1 MKTTIRSF
9 FFFIV
14 LALLTACGGEKVK
27 YETYHNKFYNYTVE
41 YPDFLI
47 PQGEA
52 ANQDGQKFISED
64 QRIQIFVYRD
74 YKNDYLS
81 GGELYSIG
89 EAYNEEL
96 KLTEGVFNK
105 KLDAKSYLI
114 AYKTDDVLYA
124 VYALIS
130 DDNYFN
136 IRFEYPAKDK
146 DMMKSVIDYV
156 IHSFKVEALD
166 GNVVVSAGDVSAG
179 GSADMFPAF
188 LAGFLN
194 DCYWGK
200 NFNNLLRSKD
210 KVLARYI
217 DSKMDVRRYY
227 APGTIVR
234 LGTRA
239 EDFGF
244 SDENDFVSKAKSG
257 GEVFFEFIAKDIG
270 PCGLDFGNNKVYYQW
285 IEKVPDEV
293 FYKDTFEAIPV
304 KIAYPNEK
312 IMAVYVF
319 NAYGNPRGFYFVYT
333 PNGWKLAFVDD
344 TLCQA

>member
-1 MKTTIRSF
+1 MKTTIKSF
-9 FFFIV
+9 FFLVV
-14 LALLTACGGEKVK
+14 LVILTACAGEKVK
-27 YETYHNKFYNYTVE
+27 YETYHNKFYNYAVE

-47 PQGEA
+47 PQEEA
-52 ANQDGQKFISED
+52 ANQDGQKFISKD
-64 QRIQIFVYRD
+64 SKIQLLVYRD
-74 YKNDYLS
+74 YKNDYLT

-96 KLTEGVFNK
+96 KLTEGVFYK

-114 AYKTDDVLYA
+114 EYKTDDVLYA

-136 IRFEYPAKDK
+136 IRFEYPDKDK

-166 GNVVVSAGDVSAG
+166 GNVVVSAGVVSAR

-200 NFNNLLRSKD
+200 NFNRLLRNKD
-210 KVLARYI
+210 KVLATYI
-217 DSKMDVRRYY
+217 DSKMDVRRYF
-227 APGTIVR
+227 APGTIAR
-234 LGTRA
+234 LGKRA

-244 SDENDFVSKAKSG
+244 FIG
-257 GEVFFEFIAKDIG
+257 G
-270 PCGLDFGNNKVYYQW
+270 
-285 IEKVPDEV
+285 
-293 FYKDTFEAIPV
+293 
-304 KIAYPNEK
+304 
-312 IMAVYVF
+312 
-319 NAYGNPRGFYFVYT
+319 
-333 PNGWKLAFVDD
+333 
-344 TLCQA
+344 